1 MRPRVSRPRWASLEV
16 AGDGSAYYWGL
27 SWPDLWEVAFA
38 TNVMRRMASGGEA
51 EAAIRM
57 DVKEQ
62 SLKG

>member
-1 MRPRVSRPRWASLEV
+1 MAPHVT
-16 AGDGSAYYWGL
+16 GGL
-27 SWPDLWEVAFA
+27 SWPDLREVTLA
-38 TNVMRRMASGGEA
+38 TYVMRRMPSGGEA